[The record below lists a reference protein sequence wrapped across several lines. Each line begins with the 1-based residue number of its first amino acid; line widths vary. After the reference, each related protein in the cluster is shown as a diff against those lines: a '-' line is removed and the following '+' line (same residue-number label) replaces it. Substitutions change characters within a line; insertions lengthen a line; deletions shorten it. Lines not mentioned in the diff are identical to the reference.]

1 MRPLLISLA
10 LVCLLTNALLFA
22 DWARRGEASFA
33 TAAAALVL
41 LCGAV
46 IHLTRHLRL

>member
-1 MRPLLISLA
+1 MRPLLITLA
-10 LVCLLTNALLFA
+10 VVCLATNALLFA
-22 DWARRGEASFA
+22 DWARRGEAGHA

-41 LCGAV
+41 LCGAI